1 MSNLEIERVK
11 AEVRAIHE
19 SLKALVQRLDEI
31 EKSFNEMPVDVRAQV
46 VLDPKELEKL
56 PWKPYREGHRS
67 GWIFVDLEGAKQLR
81 EILEQAKKPIRV
93 GGFTYRLSKGSTR
106 DFISR
111 NPVKSEGRRVEGSIR
126 GSER

>member
-31 EKSFNEMPVDVRAQV
+31 ERSFNEMPVDVKAQV
-46 VLDPKELEKL
+46 FLDPKELEKL

-67 GWIFVDLEGAKQLR
+67 AWIFANAKGAEQLR
-81 EILEQAKKPIRV
+81 EILKEAKRV
-93 GGFTYRLSKGSTR
+93 DPCDRSYRKRQINDSGGH
-106 DFISR
+106 
-111 NPVKSEGRRVEGSIR
+111 GRPDQ
-126 GSER
+126 